1 MKILVLVKASLSA
14 YNPYVQTL
22 MQEISRLFPDVEW
35 SVGIE
40 NFWTDKCFEYDIIHI
55 HWPDVFIWY
64 PCGFYNVGEI
74 IGRLQLLKDNG
85 VKIIST
91 CHNLVPHY
99 KDKGTLNYKLYDVV
113 YGKSDAIIHLGKY
126 SLDLFYNKYIHA
138 MHYLMAHHVY
148 DTIYTSRPTYVES
161 IKALH
166 LSFDKQYILCFGA
179 FRNDEERRLVIYL
192 AEKFKKKNIC
202 FLAPSFLAIP
212 KRRNFLYLVKPALRH
227 LYYKMRY
234 SNIIFEKGWVSDAKL
249 MYYYGASSISLIH
262 RLHILN
268 SGNLPLGFLMKQVVV
283 GPNRGNVGYILKTT
297 GNPVFE
303 PTNNDSLLEAICKAQ
318 ILVRGV
324 KGEENFKYAMEN
336 WNTAR
341 ISEELYHIYK
351 TEINR

>member
-1 MKILVLVKASLSA
+1 
-14 YNPYVQTL
+14 
-22 MQEISRLFPDVEW
+22 
-35 SVGIE
+35 
-40 NFWTDKCFEYDIIHI
+40 
-55 HWPDVFIWY
+55 
-64 PCGFYNVGEI
+64 
-74 IGRLQLLKDNG
+74 
-85 VKIIST
+85 
-91 CHNLVPHY
+91 
-99 KDKGTLNYKLYDVV
+99 
-113 YGKSDAIIHLGKY
+113 
-126 SLDLFYNKYIHA
+126 
-138 MHYLMAHHVY
+138 
-148 DTIYTSRPTYVES
+148 
-161 IKALH
+161 
-166 LSFDKQYILCFGA
+166 
-179 FRNDEERRLVIYL
+179 
-192 AEKFKKKNIC
+192 
-202 FLAPSFLAIP
+202 
-212 KRRNFLYLVKPALRH
+212 
-227 LYYKMRY
+227 
-234 SNIIFEKGWVSDAKL
+234 